1 MELSIHRI
9 HEQAAVA
16 QMEHPGVAWW
26 HLSGLGTLPGEG
38 NIPMSPKHR
47 LCVSHCCVWNFL
59 PVCNAFMMSCL
70 VLSSCGTASKGLLLL
85 KHQL

>member
-1 MELSIHRI
+1 MESSIHRI

-38 NIPMSPKHR
+38 GTPMSPKHQ
-47 LCVSHCCVWNFL
+47 LSASNCCILNLF
-59 PVCNAFMMSCL
+59 ACL
-70 VLSSCGTASKGLLLL
+70 QCIHDVLSRSLILWRSF
-85 KHQL
+85 